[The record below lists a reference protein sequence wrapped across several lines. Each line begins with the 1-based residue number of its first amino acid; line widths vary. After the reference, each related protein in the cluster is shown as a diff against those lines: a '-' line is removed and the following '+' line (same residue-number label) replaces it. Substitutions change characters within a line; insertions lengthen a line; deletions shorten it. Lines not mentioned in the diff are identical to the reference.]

1 VDEFTIRRATAD
13 DIAALVHLRRLMFEW
28 MGFSDPAQLDASDE
42 ACRRYF
48 EAVVPSGEY
57 LGWLAV
63 TKEGQAVA
71 AGGLVVDT
79 HAPHPDNPSG
89 KVGYILNISTEP
101 AYRRRGLARRILQ
114 AIMDYANA
122 QGIMRLELQASEM
135 GRPLYESVGFVPVPV
150 MRLKRPPS
158 P

>member
-13 DIAALVHLRRLMFEW
+13 DISALVHLRRLMFEW
-28 MGFSDPAQLDASDE
+28 MGFGDPAKLDASDK

-48 EAVVPSGEY
+48 ELAVPSGEY

-63 TKEGQAVA
+63 TEEGQAVA
-71 AGGLVVDT
+71 AGGMIVDM
-79 HAPHPDNPSG
+79 HVPHPDNPSG
-89 KVGYILNISTEP
+89 KVGHILNISTEP

-114 AIMDYANA
+114 AIVGYATA
-122 QGIMRLELQASEM
+122 QGITRLELQASEM
-135 GRPLYESVGFVPVPV
+135 GRPLYESVGFVPIPI
-150 MRLKRPPS
+150 MRLERPPS